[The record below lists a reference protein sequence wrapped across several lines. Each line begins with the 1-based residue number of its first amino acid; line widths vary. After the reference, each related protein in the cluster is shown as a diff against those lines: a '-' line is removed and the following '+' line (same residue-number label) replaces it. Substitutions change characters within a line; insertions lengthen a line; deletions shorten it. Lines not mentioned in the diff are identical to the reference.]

1 MKVRREDVIAALQDI
16 ARVAREKTTARF
28 AEVQCDAGTRQRLD
42 SEIATSLDQLDA
54 MVERKVGELRGTAGH
69 A

>member
-1 MKVRREDVIAALQDI
+1 MMVYKHDVIAALQDI
-16 ARVAREKTTARF
+16 ARIARERTAARF
-28 AEVQCDAGTRQRLD
+28 ADVQCNAAMRRRLD
-42 SEIATSLDQLDA
+42 QEIATACDQLDA